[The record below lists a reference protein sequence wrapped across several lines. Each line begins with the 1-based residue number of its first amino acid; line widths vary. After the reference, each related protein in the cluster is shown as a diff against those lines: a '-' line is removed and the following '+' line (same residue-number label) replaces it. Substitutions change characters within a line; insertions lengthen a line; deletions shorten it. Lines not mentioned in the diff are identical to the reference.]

1 MGQNNAFSFKARKNP
16 KINCFQKGNE
26 KKGTRHAVHC
36 SKKRR
41 RGKSNIPRPSS
52 ATALV
57 KKKEQQ
63 NLLLV

>member
-1 MGQNNAFSFKARKNP
+1 MCFRLRLERTP
-16 KINCFQKGNE
+16 KINCFHKGNE

-36 SKKRR
+36 SEKRM
-41 RGKSNIPRPSS
+41 RGKSNIPRLSS

-63 NLLLV
+63 NLFLV